1 MKEVPEVQGSEEI
14 ENQIENFIAHYVWHN
29 DDYPKKS
36 FWRRLENRLNEMLT
50 RRKKLL
56 KNMTKKEL
64 KGTSDE
70 ANDEV
75 IASMIIEKEKKKAGL
90 LANFKVSYL
99 ENMLNSS
106 TKSVARDVVSTL
118 IDPNHNEGA
127 LLKLM

>member
-1 MKEVPEVQGSEEI
+1 
-14 ENQIENFIAHYVWHN
+14 
-29 DDYPKKS
+29 
-36 FWRRLENRLNEMLT
+36 MLT

-106 TKSVARDVVSTL
+106 TKSVAREVVSTL
-118 IDPNHNEGA
+118 IDQNHIEGS
-127 LLKLM
+127 LLKLMQLVE